1 MSKFNKLFILGLL
14 FGLNLGVN
22 AGEGAGDKAP
32 NVWQLFSEQTLIG
45 KLKLAAAL
53 LTLDP
58 RFLPADLYPQEQNS
72 RASSVTLEEP
82 MPSASPTFLS
92 HSPVVVAT
100 PGQMFRRQS
109 CFGKLRFAAA
119 LVTLDPRLLPA
130 DLDPQEQNSR
140 ASVAAPE
147 PVVVPVRSFSSL
159 LLDLPKSSGS
169 HRKAL
174 KIKALKIKA
183 LNREER
189 EEAAMSGL
197 IARYREGRK
206 TYRPCFDE
214 PGFKRV
220 FGK

>member
-22 AGEGAGDKAP
+22 AGEGAGDKVP

-53 LTLDP
+53 VTLDP

-92 HSPVVVAT
+92 HSRVVS
-100 PGQMFRRQS
+100 PGP
-109 CFGKLRFAAA
+109 AI
-119 LVTLDPRLLPA
+119 VLP
-130 DLDPQEQNSR
+130 
-140 ASVAAPE
+140 VAAPV
-147 PVVVPVRSFSSL
+147 PVVVPVRRFASL
-159 LLDLPKSSGS
+159 LPK
-169 HRKAL
+169 
-174 KIKALKIKA
+174 KA

-189 EEAAMSGL
+189 EKAAMSGL
-197 IARYREGRK
+197 ITRYREGRK
-206 TYRPCFDE
+206 AYEPCFDE